1 MSDNIP
7 PKLEE
12 MRQLMAT
19 EMAKHWK
26 MFLFQGILIGLLG
39 AIAILVPQVATLVID
54 LFIGWI
60 LIFGGIIRAL
70 TLFRSRSLP
79 GTLWSLLAS
88 ILAIVLGFL
97 LVLKPVEGILTLTM
111 VMIAF
116 FIIQGVF
123 SILLALQFKAHIGSW
138 GWTLLSGVVDLV
150 LAYLIWRGWPDT
162 ASWAIGL
169 LVGINM
175 LFAGIALIFTA
186 LAARNSAPGE

>member
-12 MRQLMAT
+12 MRQLMSA
-19 EMAKHWK
+19 ELAKHWK
-26 MFLFQGILIGLLG
+26 MFLFQGLLISLLG
-39 AIAILVPQVATLVID
+39 AIAILVPQVATLVIV

-60 LIFGGIIRAL
+60 LIFGGGGRAL
-70 TLFRSRSLP
+70 ALFRSRSLP
-79 GTLWSLLAS
+79 GTIWSLLAS
-88 ILAIVLGFL
+88 ILAIVLGLL
-97 LVLKPVEGILTLTM
+97 LVLKPTEGVLTLTM
-111 VMIAF
+111 VMVAF

-123 SILLALQFKAHIGSW
+123 SILLALQFRAHIRSW
-138 GWTLLSGVVDLV
+138 IWTLLSGVIDLF
-150 LAYLIWRGWPDT
+150 LAYLISRGWPDT

-186 LAARNSAPGE
+186 FAARNSAPD